1 MKIVIVSGSLL
12 NIMGMSDSFLQSI
25 SLTPLFAKL
34 TNTAQAPQY
43 EKIAILHI
51 TEEVV
56 YDIIQTHMA
65 TEFNL
70 QPITIHV
77 QQELLLFVGM
87 ELIVSVKVGEE
98 LVRIMAEWQD
108 GIDKIHG
115 LLQTKIFMNIIWNK
129 NITTQA

>member
-1 MKIVIVSGSLL
+1 
-12 NIMGMSDSFLQSI
+12 
-25 SLTPLFAKL
+25 
-34 TNTAQAPQY
+34 
-43 EKIAILHI
+43 
-51 TEEVV
+51 
-56 YDIIQTHMA
+56 MA

-70 QPITIHV
+70 QPIIIHDHQV
-77 QQELLLFVGM
+77 LLLFVGT

-129 NITTQA
+129 NIITQA

>member
-25 SLTPLFAKL
+25 SLIPLFAKL

-56 YDIIQTHMA
+56 YYIIQTHMA

-87 ELIVSVKVGEE
+87 ELIVSVKVEE
-98 LVRIMAEWQD
+98 VHARIMAEWQD
-108 GIDKIHG
+108 GINKIYG
-115 LLQTKIFMNIIWNK
+115 LL
-129 NITTQA
+129 

>member
-70 QPITIHV
+70 QPITTHDQQV
-77 QQELLLFVGM
+77 QLLFVGM
-87 ELIVSVKVGEE
+87 ELIVSAKVEE
-98 LVRIMAEWQD
+98 ERARIMVEWQD
-108 GIDKIHG
+108 GTDKIYG
-115 LLQTKIFMNIIWNK
+115 LL
-129 NITTQA
+129 